1 MGKEIVTELKKIQ
14 PVGSSQL
21 FGVCVCVCGLCEE
34 TLLRPAWV
42 APQLPWLL
50 LLSTKCLTS
59 EPSRARLLG
68 VVT

>member
-1 MGKEIVTELKKIQ
+1 
-14 PVGSSQL
+14 
-21 FGVCVCVCGLCEE
+21 LCEE